1 MLVYVDTIYADSFFA
16 INLIADYL
24 LLLAAARVSGAVLH
38 RWRIFFAAVLGA
50 AWALASV
57 VPQWGMLTQPAA
69 KIALGVGICLIAYG
83 HERRFWR
90 CCGMF
95 FAISALFGGAVWGTG
110 MLAGIDAYGQAYV
123 PVSFRTLALAFALCY
138 AAVTLFMRRGAVKAP
153 RRTSLL
159 SVTLPSGRVTLRA
172 LVDTGN
178 VLSDPI
184 SGRPAAVCEASAL
197 SKALGPACELEPIGA
212 LEALSS
218 LPGLA
223 GRVTLLP
230 YSSVGHSGMLAA
242 IRPERVEV
250 DGEAADMLIAL
261 TNQKLDGGYEAV
273 IPAQL

>member
-57 VPQWGMLTQPAA
+57 VPKWGMFTQPAA
-69 KIALGVGICLIAYG
+69 KIALGVGMCLIAYG

-95 FAISALFGGAVWGTG
+95 FAISALFGGAVWGAG
-110 MLAGIDAYGQAYV
+110 MLAGIDAYSQAYV

-138 AAVTLFMRRGAVKAP
+138 TAVTLFMRHGAVKAA
-153 RRTSLL
+153 RRTALL

-184 SGRPAAVCEASAL
+184 SGRPAAVCEASVL

>member
-57 VPQWGMLTQPAA
+57 VPKWGMFTQPAA
-69 KIALGVGICLIAYG
+69 KIALGVGMCLIAYG

-153 RRTSLL
+153 RRTALL

-184 SGRPAAVCEASAL
+184 SGRPAAVCEASVL

-261 TNQKLDGGYEAV
+261 TSQKLDGGYEAV